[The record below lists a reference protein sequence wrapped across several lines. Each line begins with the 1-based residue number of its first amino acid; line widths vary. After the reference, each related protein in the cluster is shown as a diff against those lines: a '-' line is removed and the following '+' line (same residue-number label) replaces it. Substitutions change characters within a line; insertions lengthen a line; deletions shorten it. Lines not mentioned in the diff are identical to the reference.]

1 MNKKITN
8 NVLALQA
15 ECLQADGTY
24 IIPEKYRN
32 LLGLLE
38 VLLKI
43 AKIFTNDKIDDV
55 IDKILESIDLLQEQ
69 NKKK

>member
-8 NVLALQA
+8 SVLALQA
-15 ECLQADGTY
+15 ECMQADGTY

-32 LLGLLE
+32 LLGLIE

-43 AKIFTNDKIDDV
+43 AKIFTNDKIDDI
-55 IDKILESIDLLQEQ
+55 IDKISEAIDLIQEQ
-69 NKKK
+69 S